1 MTDKEISR
9 QITRY
14 IHGELNDEEEDQLWV
29 EFLMDQQRFRQF
41 ETELNLYDLFQ
52 NKGYSLNDSDFKTE
66 EPKNNSS
73 WLFAVAAVILVALSI
88 YIFNVGDSGIEDL
101 AVTQIELSEM
111 LGSDVYRDD
120 RSGVTD
126 IDYEINSALA
136 TALGGNLDEAYQIL
150 SNLDMESLSAPEKL
164 RVHFNQ
170 GIIAYNQDNY
180 DLSVTHF
187 SGLTDAEEIPAY
199 MKENALWYKAN
210 GYLKLQDEANA
221 SEPLRKL
228 IEINAQH
235 AEKAGVILHRLDS
248 Q

>member
-1 MTDKEISR
+1 MTDKEISQ

-14 IHGELNDEEEDQLWV
+14 IQGELNDEEEDQLWV

-52 NKGYSLNDSDFKTE
+52 NKGYSLNESDFKTE
-66 EPKNNSS
+66 EPNNKST
-73 WLFAVAAVILVALSI
+73 WLFAVAAVVLMALSI
-88 YIFNVGDSGIEDL
+88 YIFNMGDSGIEDL
-101 AVTQIELSEM
+101 AVSQIELSEM

-120 RSGVTD
+120 RSSATD

-136 TALGGNLDEAYQIL
+136 TALGGKLDEAYQIL
-150 SNLDMESLSAPEKL
+150 SGLDMESTSAHEKQ
-164 RVHFNQ
+164 RVYFNQ
-170 GIIAYNQDNY
+170 GVISYNQGNY
-180 DLSVTHF
+180 NLSVTHF
-187 SGLTDAEEIPAY
+187 SELTGAERIPEY

-221 SEPLRKL
+221 SETLRQL

-235 AEKAGVILHRLDS
+235 AEKAGLILHRLDS
-248 Q
+248 H